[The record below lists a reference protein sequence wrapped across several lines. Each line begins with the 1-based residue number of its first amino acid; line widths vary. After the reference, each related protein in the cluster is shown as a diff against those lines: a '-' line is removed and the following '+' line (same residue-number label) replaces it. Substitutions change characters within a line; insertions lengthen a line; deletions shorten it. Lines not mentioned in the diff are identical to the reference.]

1 MKTHVTLVLDETGSM
16 HSMVDEVIT
25 GVNKYVDDMKGDG
38 QDYAFSLLKFDST
51 HLTWA
56 QRKVKVKDIVR
67 LSRKN
72 YQPGA
77 ATPLLDATF
86 RAIKETEQD
95 TKKGQKVMIV
105 VFTDG
110 LENSSREVNATT
122 LTDLIKAKE
131 NEGWAFIYLGVAPEA
146 WGNEVHFADTGMAA
160 NNLNSAGTTGMA
172 MAMDAASDVRKMY
185 ASQVNPDVKHLVP
198 EEVKEKVLNS

>member
-1 MKTHVTLVLDETGSM
+1 
-16 HSMVDEVIT
+16 MVDEVIT
-25 GVNKYVDDMKGDG
+25 GVNKYVEDMKGDG
-38 QDYAFSLLKFDST
+38 QGYAFSLLKFDST
-51 HLTWA
+51 HHTWA
-56 QRKVKVKDIVR
+56 QRKVKVKDIVP

-86 RAIKETEQD
+86 RAIKDTEKD

-110 LENSSREVNATT
+110 LENCSREVNATT

-146 WGNEVHFADTGMAA
+146 WENEVHFADTGMAA

-172 MAMDAASDVRKMY
+172 MAMDAAWNHGKCTLPRL
-185 ASQVNPDVKHLVP
+185 NPDVKHLVP